1 MEYKLI
7 RSKRKTLTI
16 CIVAGEVI
24 VKSPQK
30 TTVEHIEAF
39 LAQKEK
45 WITKK
50 LAEQTN
56 RNVIFSSVI
65 DGTKI
70 LYHGALYAVQKS
82 EKHKRITLDGNS
94 LFVPVKYKDGAE
106 TIRAI
111 AAWYKRL
118 AAKELRTALDET
130 SQRTGRSYSTFALT
144 NAKSKWGSCDGKNNI
159 RLNWRLLMLDKELV
173 DYVMIHE
180 LAHTV
185 HHNHSAAFWAE
196 VQKHIN
202 YAPLKK
208 RLKAF
213 AILTTLYR

>member
-1 MEYKLI
+1 MKYKLI

-16 CIVAGEVI
+16 CIEKGEVI
-24 VKSPQK
+24 VKSPK
-30 TTVEHIEAF
+30 TTTVEHIEAF

-45 WITKK
+45 WIAKK

-56 RNVIFSSVI
+56 RNSIFSGVI

-70 LYHGALYAVQKS
+70 LYHGAFYSVQKS
-82 EKHKRITLDGNS
+82 AAHKRITLDGNS
-94 LFVPVKYKDGAE
+94 LFVPTKYEDGAAA
-106 TIRAI
+106 TRAI

-118 AAKELRTALDET
+118 AAKELLAELDEM
-130 SQRTGRSYSTFALT
+130 SQRTGRKYTAFALT

-159 RLNWRLLMLDKELV
+159 RLNWRLVMLDRELV
-173 DYVMIHE
+173 DYVIIHE

-185 HHNHSAAFWAE
+185 FHNHSAAFWAE
-196 VQKHIN
+196 VDKHIN
-202 YAPLKK
+202 SKPVKK

-213 AILTTLYR
+213 AFLTTLYR

>member
-1 MEYKLI
+1 MEYKLL
-7 RSKRKTLTI
+7 RSKRKSLTI
-16 CIVAGEVI
+16 CIVRGEII

-39 LAQKEK
+39 LAQKEQ
-45 WITKK
+45 WIAKK
-50 LAEQTN
+50 LAEQTD
-56 RNVIFSSVI
+56 RNVIFSDVI
-65 DGTKI
+65 NGTKV
-70 LYHGALYAVQKS
+70 LYHGVLFAVQKS
-82 EKHKRITLDGNS
+82 DKHKRVAIDGNS
-94 LFVPVKYKDGAE
+94 LLVPVKYEDGAE
-106 TIRAI
+106 TMRAVT
-111 AAWYKRL
+111 AWYKRL
-118 AAKELRTALDET
+118 AAKELCAALDEM
-130 SQRTGRSYSTFALT
+130 SQRTRLSYSTFALT

-173 DYVMIHE
+173 DYVIIHE

-202 YAPLKK
+202 CAPAKK
-208 RLKAF
+208 WLKAF

>member
-1 MEYKLI
+1 MKYKLI

-24 VKSPQK
+24 VKSPK
-30 TTVEHIEAF
+30 TTTVEHIEAF

-50 LAEQTN
+50 LSEQTN

-70 LYHGALYAVQKS
+70 LCHGALYTLQKS
-82 EKHKRITLDGNS
+82 EKHKRITLADNS
-94 LFVPVKYKDGAE
+94 LFVPVKYEDGE
-106 TIRAI
+106 QTMRAVT
-111 AAWYKRL
+111 AWYKRV
-118 AAKELRTALDET
+118 AAKKLRAALDEM
-130 SQRTGRSYSTFALT
+130 SQRTGLGYSTFALT

-180 LAHTV
+180 LAHTI

-202 YAPLKK
+202 YAPVKK

>member
-1 MEYKLI
+1 MKYKLI

-16 CIVAGEVI
+16 CVAQGEVI
-24 VKSPQK
+24 VKSPK
-30 TTVEHIEAF
+30 TTTVEHIEAF

-45 WITKK
+45 WIAKK
-50 LAEQTN
+50 LSEQTN
-56 RNVIFSSVI
+56 RNTIFSAVI

-70 LYHGALYAVQKS
+70 LYHGALYEVSKS
-82 EKHKRITLDGNS
+82 AEHKRIKLDGNC
-94 LFVPVKYKDGAE
+94 LYVPIKYEDGVSTA
-106 TIRAI
+106 RAI

-118 AAKELRTALDET
+118 AASELKTALDEK
-130 SQRTGRSYSTFALT
+130 SQSTGHGYNTFALT

-173 DYVMIHE
+173 DYVIIHE

-185 HHNHSAAFWAE
+185 FHNHSAAFWAE
-196 VQKHIN
+196 VDKHIN
-202 YAPLKK
+202 SKPAKK

-213 AILTTLYR
+213 ALLTTLYR